1 MALLPCCGIISFS
14 VANFEKIGPGCMR
27 KCFIT
32 ATEEKPGLQAGKK
45 FTGGGEMGS
54 DIKGKYLLVTPAKN
68 EEQNLLEVSKSV
80 TGQKLKPELWIIVDD
95 GSTDRTPRILE
106 DLQANHS
113 WIHSIRL
120 PPRPRDIT
128 FHYSYVC
135 KQGFDY
141 ALEYCRENNIEF
153 EYIGLLDADT
163 VLEENYFKKLLAEF
177 EKDNSIGIVSGGI
190 YYDTDGK
197 LSLEVTNKNL
207 PRGTGRIWRKECF
220 FETGGYQ
227 VEPSPDSISNIK
239 ALMRGWQLIQ
249 YADVVQIQKRK
260 TSAADGLWSGYIKN
274 GWMAYYL
281 GKKPLIALVNV
292 LYFSLKPP
300 YYTGAAYFLGYFSS
314 AIRKEKRIQDPE
326 IRNYYRNQ
334 GLSGLLSQIPGMS
347 SHNPRDLR
355 EGEP

>member
-1 MALLPCCGIISFS
+1 M
-14 VANFEKIGPGCMR
+14 GPH
-27 KCFIT
+27 
-32 ATEEKPGLQAGKK
+32 L
-45 FTGGGEMGS
+45 
-54 DIKGKYLLVTPAKN
+54 KGKYLLVTPAKN
-68 EEQNLLEVSKSV
+68 EEQNLPDVSKSV
-80 TGQKLKPELWIIVDD
+80 TEQKLKPELWIIVDD
-95 GSTDRTPRILE
+95 GSTDGTSRILE
-106 DLQANHS
+106 DLQANFL
-113 WIHSIRL
+113 WVHSIRL

-163 VLEENYFKKLLAEF
+163 VLEENYFEKLLAEF
-177 EKDNSIGIVSGGI
+177 EKNNSIGIASGGI
-190 YYDTDGK
+190 YYETDGK
-197 LSLEVTNKNL
+197 LSLEVTSKSL

-249 YADVVQIQKRK
+249 YADVIQIQKRK
-260 TSAADGLWSGYIKN
+260 TSAADGLWHGYIKN

-281 GKKPLIALVNV
+281 GKNPFIALVNV
-292 LYFSLKPP
+292 LYFSVKSPH
-300 YYTGAAYFLGYFSS
+300 YTGAAYFWGYFNS
-314 AIRKEKRIQDPE
+314 AVRKEKRIQDPE
-326 IRNYYRNQ
+326 IRAYYRNQ
-334 GLSGLLSQIPGMS
+334 GISGLVSRISGTFNQDS
-347 SHNPRDLR
+347 RDLR